1 MKLSWNWLQELCAF
15 EWSVDQLAEKLTMS
29 GTEVEGID
37 RKGFS
42 GDGVVTAKIVSF
54 IQHPN
59 ADRLS
64 VCQVDDGQGMRQIV
78 CGAKNFKAGDVVP
91 LAQPGATLPNGMSIK
106 KSKLRGETSEG
117 MLCSA
122 AELGMAADA
131 VGLMIL
137 DPETKPG
144 IPFKE
149 LAKGDTVIE
158 VEVTPNRA
166 DLLSHYGVARELTAI
181 GAKWLDGKQALPEW
195 SASGTSPVQVAVD
208 DAADCPRYTA
218 CVLTGVKV
226 GPSPSWLVE
235 KLESAGLRAVNNVVD
250 VTNYVLMEYGQPLHG
265 FDAAKL
271 SKAEGGRFDLQVRR
285 AKEGETFLALDG
297 KTHELKGSDLVI
309 ASGGS
314 AVALAGVMGGELSG
328 VSGTTTEV
336 VLESAAFK
344 PMLVRATSRRLGLI
358 SDSSYRFE
366 RGIDP
371 RLVDAASA
379 RAVQLLQELA
389 GARVA
394 GQPVESSPAKW
405 DEPVVALRQERIVQ
419 VLGLEVPP
427 SRVDDI
433 FIALGCRKEALGQW
447 EIPSHRPD
455 IRREIDLIEEV
466 SRIEGLAK
474 VPARLPGGI
483 APRSQAD
490 RDYELEQD
498 LRSVLVANGFYE
510 METSS
515 LLPAARVPEAGLF
528 LGNPMTQ
535 DHAALRFDLLSTLL
549 PCVQRNLARQQGS
562 VLGFEIGRVFRA
574 EAKTEGRWPNETK
587 RLGVVMAGMLGGLH
601 WKQAPGEADYF
612 ALKGVWEMLK
622 KRCPGL
628 TLQSGPE
635 AVDPAVLKAYD
646 LKVPVYA
653 FEAELPLAEEK
664 AAAVFKPMGNF
675 PAVRRDLALVVD
687 RAVTHEK
694 LGAALRGAGVDELEA
709 VECFDVFLDESGA
722 KLAKEKKSVAY
733 ALTFRSPERTLTE
746 SEVAGWE
753 QKILANVRETTGAQL
768 R

>member
-1 MKLSWNWLQELCAF
+1 MKEWCAF
-15 EWSVDQLAEKLTMS
+15 EWPVDQLAEKLTMS
-29 GTEVEGID
+29 GTEVEAID

-42 GDGVVTAKIVSF
+42 GDGVVTARIVSF
-54 IQHPN
+54 TQHPN

-64 VCQVDDGQGMRQIV
+64 VCQVDDGSGTRQIV

-91 LAQPGATLPNGMSIK
+91 LAQPGATLPNGMTIK

-131 VGLMIL
+131 AGLLIL

-166 DLLSHYGVARELTAI
+166 DLLSHFGVARELAAI
-181 GAKWLDGKQALPEW
+181 GARWIEGKQALPAW
-195 SASGTSPVQVAVD
+195 TAAGISPARVAVD

-218 CVLTGVKV
+218 CVLTDVKV
-226 GPSPSWLVE
+226 GPSPAWLAE

-250 VTNYVLMEYGQPLHG
+250 ITNYVLMEYGQPLHA

-271 SKAEGGRFDLQVRR
+271 AQAADGKADLQVRR
-285 AKEGETFLALDG
+285 AKDGEAFLALDG
-297 KTHELKGSDLVI
+297 KTYELKAADLVI
-309 ASGGS
+309 ASGES
-314 AVALAGVMGGELSG
+314 AVALAGVMGGEHSG
-328 VSGTTTEV
+328 VTSATTEV

-344 PMLVRATSRRLGLI
+344 PGLVRATSRRLGLI

-379 RAVQLLQELA
+379 RAAQLLQELA

-394 GQPVESSPAKW
+394 GAPVESAPVKL
-405 DEPVVALRQERIVQ
+405 DEPVVPLRQERIAQ
-419 VLGLEVPP
+419 VFGVEVPA
-427 SRVDDI
+427 SRVEEI
-433 FIALGCRKEALGQW
+433 LAALGCTRAEGGW
-447 EIPSHRPD
+447 RVPSHRPD
-455 IRREIDLIEEV
+455 LRREIDLIEEI

-483 APRSQAD
+483 AGRSAAD
-490 RDYELEQD
+490 RDYELEQG
-498 LRSVLVANGFYE
+498 LRAVLVARGFYE

-528 LGNPMTQ
+528 LGNPLTQ

-549 PCVQRNLARQQGS
+549 PCVQRNLARQQAS

-574 EAKTEGRWPNETK
+574 EAKAEGRWPNETK
-587 RLGVVMAGMLGGLH
+587 RIAVVMAGMLGGLH
-601 WKQAPGEADYF
+601 WKQAAGEADYF
-612 ALKGVWEMLK
+612 ALKGVWEMLRK
-622 KRCPGL
+622 LCPGL
-628 TLQSGPE
+628 KLAGALG
-635 AVDPAVLKAYD
+635 AVDPAVLKAHD

-653 FEAELPLAEEK
+653 FEAELPAAEEK
-664 AAAVFKPMGNF
+664 PGAVFQAMGNF

-687 RAVTHEK
+687 RAVPHER
-694 LGAALRGAGVDELEA
+694 LDAALRGAGVGELEA
-709 VECFDVFLDESGA
+709 VACFDVFIDESGA
-722 KLAKEKKSVAY
+722 KLAKDKKSVAY
-733 ALTFRSPERTLTE
+733 ALTFRSSERTLTE
-746 SEVAGWE
+746 AEVAGWE
-753 QKILANVRETTGAQL
+753 QKILAKVKAETGAEL